1 MPGGAGGNGLAA
13 DGSNLMELKEYQ
25 TRALDAFERWRDAL
39 AAAQQE
45 SAEDVA
51 YYTGRGRPVPGDVGN
66 YPKTAWQRLAKTGEV
81 AATAGRYVDRTAAGG
96 FPIPHICFKVP
107 TGGGKTLLGAAALE
121 RLNRPAGL
129 VLWMVPSNAIYRQTK
144 AALWSREHPY
154 RQMLE
159 RASGGRVKM
168 LEKDDLFT
176 AGDVANYLC
185 VMLVSLQSAN
195 RKNSRDFLRMFR
207 DSGRYPTLFPD
218 SDDAMGDGRLRGKYP
233 DLDPP
238 DDNAPVK
245 HSLFNVFKML
255 RPVIVL
261 DEAHKA
267 YGQKAENS
275 DEFVA
280 SINRLN
286 PSLVIELSA
295 TPSNRRSNLLVD
307 ISGVDLKA
315 EEMIKL
321 PVQVTSFTN
330 AEWQYT
336 LSEAHAELERLTAEA
351 VSLQQSEGRY
361 IRPIAVVRVERTGGD
376 QRDGERI
383 HAEDAREYLTQN
395 LGVAGDAVAVQ
406 SSASRELDG
415 VDLLSEFSPV
425 QWIITRAALMEGWD
439 CPFAYLLVMLDN
451 TQARRAITQLTG
463 RVMRQPQ
470 ARRTGRAALDQ
481 CYVYCQNTG
490 VGEAVQFVKAGL
502 EQEGMT
508 GLDDEVRSGQ
518 SVNIKTVTVR
528 RRDRFREAAI
538 FLPQVLHRD
547 GDGGWMRL
555 DYQRH
560 ILPGLDLEGV
570 TAPDPQAA
578 QADGPR
584 GETATVDVS
593 DDDLPA
599 VYHDPQDLYIDKT
612 AQMAWY
618 ARRISDV
625 MPNPFQASRVAGELV
640 QRVRDAGRDDAAI
653 YGQRTALARQLREH
667 VVKAL
672 DQQAEQVFRAR
683 LGSGEIRFD
692 LETSD
697 HNHLVAKS
705 YEIPIADTDVQLQ
718 RYGQSVQLSLFE
730 PVFERH
736 YNELE
741 RRFAFYLDEQKALQ
755 WWHRVAVRQ
764 RGDYYLQGWRRNRV
778 WPDFVA
784 MAGTAR
790 GKPSVL
796 VFETKGEHLQ
806 GNDDTDY
813 KERLFAA
820 LEETFNAGKMTVH
833 DGPAKGVFRLVFDKE
848 GFPDAETA
856 LALTSGSYNA

>member
-1 MPGGAGGNGLAA
+1 
-13 DGSNLMELKEYQ
+13 MELKEYQ

-39 AAAQQE
+39 AAAQAQ
-45 SAEDVA
+45 SATAVVALQGVGADVPA
-51 YYTGRGRPVPGDVGN
+51 DVRN
-66 YPKTAWQRLAKTGEV
+66 YPKTAWQKLAAAGEV

-168 LEKDDLFT
+168 LEKDDPFT

-195 RKNSRDFLRMFR
+195 RKNNRDFLRMFR

-218 SDDAMGDGRLRGKYP
+218 SDDALGDGRLRQQHC
-233 DLDPP
+233 DLDPQ

-415 VDLLSEFSPV
+415 VDLLSAFSPV

-451 TQARRAITQLTG
+451 TQARRAITQLAG

-528 RRDRFREAAI
+528 RRERFREAVI

-593 DDDLPA
+593 DDDLQA

-640 QRVRDAGRDDAAI
+640 QRMRDAGRDDAAI

-784 MAGTAR
+784 MAGAAR

>member
-1 MPGGAGGNGLAA
+1 
-13 DGSNLMELKEYQ
+13 MELKEYQ

-168 LEKDDLFT
+168 LEKDDPFT
-176 AGDVANYLC
+176 AGDVGNYLC

-218 SDDAMGDGRLRGKYP
+218 SDDAMGDGRLRSKYP

-238 DDNAPVK
+238 DEYAPVK

-267 YGQKAENS
+267 YGQKSES
-275 DEFVA
+275 TDEFVA

-406 SSASRELDG
+406 SATSRELDG
-415 VDLLSEFSPV
+415 VDLLSAFSPV

-451 TQARRAITQLTG
+451 TSARRAITQLAG

-538 FLPQVLHRD
+538 FLPQVQHRD
-547 GDGGWMRL
+547 GKGGWMRL

-560 ILPGLDLEGV
+560 ILPGLDLDGV

-584 GETATVDVS
+584 GETATVDVA

-599 VYHDPQDLYIDKT
+599 VYHDPQELYIDKT

-625 MPNPFQASRVAGELV
+625 MPNPFQAVRVAGELV

-784 MAGTAR
+784 MAGAAR

-856 LALTSGSYNA
+856 LALTNGSYNA